1 MSGFSKNWQKKEDRG
16 GGRGL
21 ENLMRNSPP
30 VKPQIDRASR
40 EISALI
46 ARLDNAE
53 ARIKSRDGEMFRKI
67 VAGLQKGDRDH
78 AAMYA
83 NELTQMRKVGTTVAG
98 AKLALEQVS
107 LRLGTI
113 TDLGDV
119 VSTLLPT
126 VAVVKRVGQGLVSTM
141 PTAQA
146 ELNEISSLLS
156 STLVEAGTV
165 SGTSLNFEA
174 ANSEAEKVL
183 EEAASVASERMA
195 SQFPEVPEAAVP
207 QRNEEEEEEGL
218 AA

>member
-1 MSGFSKNWQKKEDRG
+1 
-16 GGRGL
+16 
-21 ENLMRNSPP
+21 

-53 ARIKSRDGEMFRKI
+53 ARIKSQDTEMFRKI
-67 VAGLQKGDRDH
+67 VARLQKGGREH

-83 NELTQMRKVGTTVAG
+83 NELTEMRKVGTTLIG
-98 AKLALEQVS
+98 AKLALEQVF

-113 TDLGDV
+113 TDIGDV

-126 VAVVKRVGQGLVSTM
+126 VAVVRQVGQGLVSVM
-141 PTAQA
+141 PKAQT

-156 STLVEAGTV
+156 TTLVEAGTIG
-165 SGTSLNFEA
+165 GTSLNFQT
-174 ANSEAEKVL
+174 ANSEAEQVL

-195 SQFPEVPEAAVP
+195 TQFPEVPEVP
-207 QRNEEEEEEGL
+207 VVTQRNEEEEEGL

>member
-1 MSGFSKNWQKKEDRG
+1 MSGFSKNWQKKEDRSS
-16 GGRGL
+16 REL
-21 ENLMRNSPP
+21 RNLMRNSPP
-30 VKPQIDRASR
+30 VKLHIDRASR

-67 VAGLQKGDRDH
+67 VAGLQKGDKDH

-83 NELTQMRKVGTTVAG
+83 NELTEMRKVGMTVVG

-126 VAVVKRVGQGLVSTM
+126 VTVVKRVGQGLVSIM
-141 PTAQA
+141 PKAQG

-156 STLVEAGTV
+156 STLVEAGTIG
-165 SGTSLNFEA
+165 GTSLNFQA
-174 ANSEAEKVL
+174 ANSEAEQVL
-183 EEAASVASERMA
+183 EEAAPVASETMA
-195 SQFPEVPEAAVP
+195 AQFPEVPAVVP
-207 QRNEEEEEEGL
+207 QRTEEEEGV
-218 AA
+218 AV

>member
-1 MSGFSKNWQKKEDRG
+1 MSGFSKNWQKKEDRSS
-16 GGRGL
+16 REL
-21 ENLMRNSPP
+21 RNLMRNSPP
-30 VKPQIDRASR
+30 VKLHIDLASR

-67 VAGLQKGDRDH
+67 VASLQKGDKDH

-83 NELTQMRKVGTTVAG
+83 NELTEMRKVGMTVVG

-126 VAVVKRVGQGLVSTM
+126 VTVVKRIGQGLVSIM
-141 PTAQA
+141 PKAQG

-156 STLVEAGTV
+156 STLVEAGTIG
-165 SGTSLNFEA
+165 GTSLNFQA
-174 ANSEAEKVL
+174 ANSEAEQVL

-195 SQFPEVPEAAVP
+195 AQFPEVPAVP
-207 QRNEEEEEEGL
+207 QRTEEEEGL
-218 AA
+218 AV